1 MQISGRNGV
10 IVLTAG
16 CASSAL
22 PIVLES
28 YRIKRLL
35 DCTSSRKRVSSR
47 LKSSKSAI

>member
-1 MQISGRNGV
+1 MQISGRDGV

-16 CASSAL
+16 CAPSAL

-35 DCTSSRKRVSSR
+35 DFTSSHKRVSSK
-47 LKSSKSAI
+47 LKSITDAI